1 MKPNQKLYSLA
12 VSCSSAESSWAAER
26 TVKTTLPENN
36 ELSNNGKY
44 TEFVIYWLFFE
55 QIGLFVPKCFWNTAN
70 PMSAGPHI
78 LKKETKSTE
87 IKKFWIQFGKLG
99 KFKALIF
106 KMSLA
111 MMSLID

>member
-1 MKPNQKLYSLA
+1 MKKSAKLA
-12 VSCSSAESSWAAER
+12 IKRV
-26 TVKTTLPENN
+26 
-36 ELSNNGKY
+36 
-44 TEFVIYWLFFE
+44 FFE
-55 QIGLFVPKCFWNTAN
+55 QIGLFVSKYSWNTAN
-70 PMSAGPHI
+70 LMLAGPHT